1 MTLSKNLYYI
11 LSVFL
16 LTFFIVGCGGS
27 NNTQTNVATKVEESN
42 KVEESQESETKK
54 IEIKYY
60 EEDNAIPTP
69 DTFLGGEA
77 EIALVSK
84 EKDGY
89 TYSLGS
95 NKEEAENIYKLYL
108 AMLMSLEG
116 IEVEQVE
123 ASIFNVKKDS
133 KELLI
138 LAAAPDKNGEYMMIV
153 QFYAK

>member
-123 ASIFNVKKDS
+123 ASIVNVKKDS